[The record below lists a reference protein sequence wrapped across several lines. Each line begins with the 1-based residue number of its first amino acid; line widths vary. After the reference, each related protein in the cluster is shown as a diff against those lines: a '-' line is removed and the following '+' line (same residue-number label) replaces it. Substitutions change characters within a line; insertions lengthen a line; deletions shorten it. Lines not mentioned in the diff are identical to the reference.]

1 MNYYQTSRQFI
12 KRNAT
17 ALNQQLESKRIKKIK
32 RIVIIIFVALLIL
45 DVVFVIPTTPFPT
58 ISKVVLLSSPK
69 NLFIIWLWGVATAN
83 IFFPRKIKNPLKI
96 KIIGFVAL
104 IVITVPLY
112 FAGRMISNQA
122 QGLICNDGSQAP
134 NAYFTEII
142 CYSDDE
148 RKIDCSNS
156 NIACA
161 GVRVDINTLT
171 KTILLVAGM
180 LFGYFL
186 FPQYEKKA
194 NAVESNST

>member
-1 MNYYQTSRQFI
+1 
-12 KRNAT
+12 
-17 ALNQQLESKRIKKIK
+17 
-32 RIVIIIFVALLIL
+32 
-45 DVVFVIPTTPFPT
+45 
-58 ISKVVLLSSPK
+58 
-69 NLFIIWLWGVATAN
+69 
-83 IFFPRKIKNPLKI
+83 
-96 KIIGFVAL
+96 
-104 IVITVPLY
+104 
-112 FAGRMISNQA
+112 MISNQA

-148 RKIDCSNS
+148 RKIDCSDS

-194 NAVESNST
+194 NAVESNSTWYIFQLINLVKKFIENYKVPLAV